1 MTSFRIDKGLA
12 IPPTQRRGGRPLASR
27 WDTLEVGDSVLL
39 DSEHRAKTA
48 EQWAQRN
55 GRVFTRQKQPD
66 GSGYRLWR
74 KA

>member
-1 MTSFRIDKGLA
+1 MTRFKIDKG
-12 IPPTQRRGGRPLASR
+12 IPLPAAHSSHGRPR
-27 WDTLEVGDSVLL
+27 TWPWDTLEVGDSVLL
-39 DSEHRAKTA
+39 SEYAAKTA

-66 GSGYRLWR
+66 GTGWRVWR

>member
-1 MTSFRIDKGLA
+1 MTSFRIDKG
-12 IPPTQRRGGRPLASR
+12 IPLPPAANRGRRSSAWPWA
-27 WDTLEVGDSVLL
+27 TLEVGDSVLL
-39 DSEHRAKTA
+39 SEYAAKTA